1 MSILSRSMAPKLAEQ
16 NAGRKLFGSRGASIT
31 VWTLAIL
38 WTIPTFG
45 LFATSFR
52 PKADISATGW
62 WDLFIHPHLTF
73 ANYTAI
79 FSTSTVSG
87 IPNGIFPYIIN
98 SFVIT
103 IPAVIFPIT
112 IATMAAYC
120 LAWVKFRGSDL
131 IFYGI
136 FALQIVPIQL
146 TLVPLLNLFRTGADS
161 GAHIGSLTLIPG
173 LNIAGKFAGIWVP
186 HTMFA
191 LPLAIYLLHN
201 FIASLPRD
209 LMEAAHV
216 DGASHFTVFRRI
228 VLPLSVP
235 AIAAFT
241 IFQFMWVWN
250 DLLGALTF
258 TGGTE
263 GIDPLNNKLAG
274 LAGTWG
280 SHWELLTSSAFIQIL
295 VPLAVFFALQR
306 YFVRGLLAGSVK

>member
-1 MSILSRSMAPKLAEQ
+1 MSLLTRNKSPKLAEH
-16 NAGRKLFGSRGASIT
+16 NAGRKLFGSRAATIT
-31 VWTLAIL
+31 VWIIAIF
-38 WTIPTFG
+38 WTIPTLG
-45 LFATSFR
+45 LFTTSFR
-52 PKADISATGW
+52 LKSDIATNGW
-62 WDLFIHPHLTF
+62 WNLFIHPHLTLG
-73 ANYTAI
+73 NYTAI

-87 IPNGIFPYIIN
+87 IPNGILPYVIN

-120 LAWVKFRGSDL
+120 LAWVKFRGSDAV
-131 IFYGI
+131 FYGI
-136 FALQIVPIQL
+136 FALQIVPIQVA
-146 TLVPLLNLFRTGADS
+146 LVPLLNLFTG
-161 GAHIGSLTLIPG
+161 GVHIGSVTIVPALH
-173 LNIAGKFAGIWVP
+173 IAGKFLGIWVP

-201 FIASLPRD
+201 FISSLPRE
-209 LMEAAHV
+209 LMEAANV
-216 DGASHFTVFRRI
+216 DGANHFMVFRRI
-228 VLPLSVP
+228 VLPLSIP

-241 IFQFMWVWN
+241 IFQFLWVWN
-250 DLLGALTF
+250 DLLVALTF

-280 SHWELLTSSAFIQIL
+280 SHWELLTSSAFVTIV
-295 VPLAVFFALQR
+295 VPLIVFFSLQR